1 MDRPDR
7 AHAVGA
13 TPILQAWR
21 AAGIRW
27 AVTVPDFVQLS
38 LHAALARPD
47 AGLRTITTANE
58 NQAIEIAAGLHAGG
72 ERAVVMMQNQ
82 GLYNCLNAIRALGLD
97 AQVPL
102 FLSIGQFGREFAN
115 LGDDPRRS
123 RRRMVSLLEPVM
135 DAIGMPHFRIE
146 SPSDL
151 PNVAR
156 AADAA
161 FSRNGP
167 SAMLI
172 GHYTAWE

>member
-1 MDRPDR
+1 MDRPDL
-7 AHAVGA
+7 AHGVPAA
-13 TPILQAWR
+13 PILQAWR

-27 AVTVPDFVQLS
+27 VVTVPDFVQLS

-47 AGLRTITTANE
+47 SGLRTVTTANE
-58 NQAIEIAAGLHAGG
+58 NQAIETAAGLHAGG

-102 FLSIGQFGREFAN
+102 YLSIGQFGREFAN
-115 LGDDPRRS
+115 LGADPRRS

-135 DAIGMPHFRIE
+135 DAIGMPYFRIE
-146 SPSDL
+146 SAADL

-167 SAMLI
+167 SAMLL

>member
-1 MDRPDR
+1 MDRPDL
-7 AHAVGA
+7 AHSVGA
-13 TPILQAWR
+13 APILQAWR

-27 AVTVPDFVQLS
+27 VVTVPDFVQLS
-38 LHAALARPD
+38 LHAAIARPD
-47 AGLRTITTANE
+47 SGLRSITTASE
-58 NQAIEIAAGLHAGG
+58 NQAVETAAGLHAGG

-102 FLSIGQFGREFAN
+102 FLSVGQFGREFAN
-115 LGDDPRRS
+115 LGSDPRRS

-135 DAIGMPHFRIE
+135 DAIGMPYFRVE
-146 SPSDL
+146 SSSDL
-151 PNVAR
+151 PNVAL

-161 FSRNGP
+161 FARKGP

-172 GHYTAWE
+172 GHYTTWE